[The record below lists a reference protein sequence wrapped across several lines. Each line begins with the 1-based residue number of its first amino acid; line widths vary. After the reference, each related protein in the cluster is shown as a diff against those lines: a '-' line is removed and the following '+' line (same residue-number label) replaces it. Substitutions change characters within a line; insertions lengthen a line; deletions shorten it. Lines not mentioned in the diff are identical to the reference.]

1 MNNVIRE
8 ETVSIEYLCDS
19 YYYFWN
25 NDTSEIMDPAAGD
38 SQVIPFSVDGVVDLV
53 AIRKAYAME
62 SFQEFSRVI
71 RFAGLLIIIQDKRV
85 ILIFPGTVDPH
96 VAL

>member
-25 NDTSEIMDPAAGD
+25 NDTSEIMDPASAD
-38 SQVIPFSVDGVVDLV
+38 PD
-53 AIRKAYAME
+53 
-62 SFQEFSRVI
+62 
-71 RFAGLLIIIQDKRV
+71 II
-85 ILIFPGTVDPH
+85 
-96 VAL
+96 